1 MCFSFPIC
9 LYVAINSHCAY
20 VCRIPKILNIF
31 QISAPLRLIIIHE
44 PIDVL
49 WSPLFALN
57 EILEVNPRK
66 RVQSS
71 KLCHVSWQLRLPN
84 YAVQYWRSVWLATA
98 WTVQKG
104 NILSLHDVNAR
115 MYLQHHYGNG
125 VFGNV
130 YLSAG
135 QH

>member
-1 MCFSFPIC
+1 MESIGFTYRIPRYYTDRQNYIEFTYKSPINL
-9 LYVAINSHCAY
+9 LYLFTVYI
-20 VCRIPKILNIF
+20 CRIPKTLNIF

-84 YAVQYWRSVWLATA
+84 YAVQYWRSVWLTTA
-98 WTVQKG
+98 WTVT
-104 NILSLHDVNAR
+104 
-115 MYLQHHYGNG
+115 
-125 VFGNV
+125 F
-130 YLSAG
+130 
-135 QH
+135 